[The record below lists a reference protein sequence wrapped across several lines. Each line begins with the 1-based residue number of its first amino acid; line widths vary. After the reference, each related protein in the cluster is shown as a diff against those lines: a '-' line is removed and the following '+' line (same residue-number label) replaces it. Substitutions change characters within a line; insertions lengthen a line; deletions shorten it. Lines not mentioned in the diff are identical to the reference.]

1 MLEKIRE
8 ILGTL
13 DVKDIEIT
21 EDTRFHEDLELD
33 SLDLLELLTNLEEKY
48 KIKIAVEDLTDCETV
63 GSVMEYLKDRGV
75 EV

>member
-1 MLEKIRE
+1 MLEKIIE
-8 ILGTL
+8 ILKTL
-13 DVKDIEIT
+13 DIRETEIT
-21 EDTRFHEDLELD
+21 EDTRFREDLELD